1 LDTFHRPIHCTDI
14 KRETLYIKEN
24 NEWEKDETK
33 EHIKN
38 AINDVANKQRTT
50 IKEWEEKN
58 PNWENTDKGRGE
70 YIKIVQSAMKDVT
83 ESPIENKIIKNIVKE
98 TVISKEVMS
107 GK

>member
-1 LDTFHRPIHCTDI
+1 
-14 KRETLYIKEN
+14 
-24 NEWEKDETK
+24 
-33 EHIKN
+33 
-38 AINDVANKQRTT
+38 VANKQRTT